1 MAEYRIEHE
10 TRYLYESRVSTSQ
23 HVAYLCPRDLPR
35 QRVFR
40 HDLRVEP
47 APALF
52 ARRADYF
59 GNDVKQF
66 TVLTP
71 HAELRVR
78 ARSFVE
84 VEAPPPV
91 DVGQSPPWE
100 RARDAFV
107 YEKGQR
113 SFEPAQFAYVS
124 PYVSFDQDLVEFA
137 RLSFGPGRPL
147 LEAAVDLMLRI
158 HAEFRFDPKATTIT
172 TPVKRVFEERR
183 GVCQDL
189 AHLQIACL
197 RSLGL
202 SARYVSG
209 YLLTDPPP
217 GQARLIGADASHA
230 WLSVHCPTHGF
241 VDLDPTNGVIPEARH
256 VTLAW
261 GRDFGDVSPLR
272 GVTLGGAEHTLHV
285 AVSVVPVAAD
295 EGRRVPSEVTVG

>member
-1 MAEYRIEHE
+1 MASYRIEHE
-10 TRYLYESRVSTSQ
+10 TRYLYGSRVSTSQ
-23 HVAYLCPRDLPR
+23 HVAYLRPRDLKH

-40 HDLRVEP
+40 HELRVEP
-47 APALF
+47 LPAVSG
-52 ARRADYF
+52 RRSDYF
-59 GNDVKQF
+59 GNDLTQF

-71 HAELRVR
+71 HAELLVR

-84 VEAPPPV
+84 VLAPPAV
-91 DVGQSPPWE
+91 DLERSPPWE
-100 RARDAFV
+100 GVRDTFV
-107 YEKGQR
+107 YAKGQR
-113 SFEPAQFAYVS
+113 SGEATQFAYTS
-124 PYVSFDQDLVEFA
+124 PYVSLDTDLADFA
-137 RLSFGPGRPL
+137 RISFRTGRPL
-147 LEAAVDLMLRI
+147 LDAAFDLMIRI

-217 GQARLIGADASHA
+217 GQPRLVGADASHA
-230 WLSVHCPTHGF
+230 WLSVYCPTHGF
-241 VDLDPTNGVIPEARH
+241 VDLDPTSGVIPEARH

-272 GVTLGGAEHTLHV
+272 GVILGGAEHELQV
-285 AVSVVPVAAD
+285 AVSVIPVAA
-295 EGRRVPSEVTVG
+295 EEWRRLPSPAAVG

>member
-1 MAEYRIEHE
+1 MATYRIEHE
-10 TRYLYESRVSTSQ
+10 TRYRYESRVSTSQ
-23 HVAYLCPRDLPR
+23 HVAYLRPRDLPH

-40 HDLRVEP
+40 HELRVEP
-47 APALF
+47 PPALE
-52 ARRADYF
+52 RRRTDYF
-59 GNDVKQF
+59 GNDLEQF

-71 HAELRVR
+71 HVELAVR
-78 ARSFVE
+78 ARSFAAVE
-84 VEAPPPV
+84 PARPL
-91 DVGQSPPWE
+91 DLARSPSWE
-100 RARDAFV
+100 EVRAAFV
-107 YEKGQR
+107 YAKGRR
-113 SFEPAQFAYVS
+113 SGEAPQFAYAS
-124 PYVSFDQDLVEFA
+124 PYVSFDPDLADFA
-137 RLSFGPGRPL
+137 RKSFRAGRPL
-147 LEAAVDLMLRI
+147 LDAAVDLMLRI

-217 GQARLIGADASHA
+217 GQPRLVGADASHA
-230 WLSVHCPTHGF
+230 WLSVYCPTHGF

-272 GVTLGGAEHTLHV
+272 GVILGGAEHALHV

-295 EGRRVPSEVTVG
+295 EWKRLPAEATVG

>member
-1 MAEYRIEHE
+1 VAHYRIEHE
-10 TRYLYESRVSTSQ
+10 TRYLYSARVATSE
-23 HVAYLCPRDLPR
+23 HVAYLRPRELPR

-40 HDLRVEP
+40 HELLVEP
-47 APALF
+47 APARSS
-52 ARRADYF
+52 RRADYF
-59 GNDVKQF
+59 GNDVEQF

-71 HAELRVR
+71 HAELLVR

-84 VEAPPPV
+84 VLAPPPPAFEE
-91 DVGQSPPWE
+91 SPPWE
-100 RARDAFV
+100 EVRKTFAYA
-107 YEKGQR
+107 KGQR
-113 SFEPAQFAYVS
+113 SVEPAQFAYGS
-124 PYVSFDQDLVEFA
+124 PYVSLDPDLADYARVSFA
-137 RLSFGPGRPL
+137 AGRPL
-147 LEAAVDLMLRI
+147 LAAAFELMRRI
-158 HAEFRFDPKATTIT
+158 HLEFRFDPKATTIT

-217 GQARLIGADASHA
+217 GQPRLVGADASHA
-230 WLSVHCPTHGF
+230 WLSVHCPRHGF
-241 VDLDPTNGVIPEARH
+241 VDLDPTNGVVPESRH

-272 GVTLGGAEHTLHV
+272 GVILGGAEHALHV
-285 AVSVVPVAAD
+285 AVNVVPSAAD
-295 EGRRVPSEVTVG
+295 EWRRLASAAPVA

>member
-1 MAEYRIEHE
+1 MVTYRVEHE
-10 TRYLYESRVSTSQ
+10 THYRYEARVSTSQ
-23 HVAYLCPRDLPR
+23 HVAYLRPRDLPR
-35 QRVFR
+35 QRVLR
-40 HDLRVEP
+40 HDLLVEP
-47 APALF
+47 APARSS
-52 ARRADYF
+52 RRADYF
-59 GNDVKQF
+59 GNDVEQF

-71 HAELRVR
+71 HAELLVR

-84 VEAPPPV
+84 VDGPLPL
-91 DVGQSPPWE
+91 DLDQSPPWE
-100 RARDAFV
+100 EVRDAFV
-107 YEKGQR
+107 YEKGR
-113 SFEPAQFAYVS
+113 KSGESAQFAYPS
-124 PYVSFDQDLVEFA
+124 PYVSFDPDLAEFA
-137 RLSFGPGRPL
+137 RASFAAGRPVL
-147 LEAAVDLMLRI
+147 DAAFELMRRI

-172 TPVKRVFEERR
+172 TPVKRVFVERR

-217 GQARLIGADASHA
+217 GQPRLVGADASHA
-230 WLSVHCPTHGF
+230 WLSVHCPRHGF
-241 VDLDPTNGVIPEARH
+241 VDLDPTNGVLASARH

-272 GVTLGGAEHTLHV
+272 GVILGGAEHSLRV

-295 EGRRVPSEVTVG
+295 EWRRLPSEVTVG